1 MDRWGGIYQRLPP
14 RGDCPR
20 RSCQVFIAAEIVGDS
35 PPSRTIIQFFAREL
49 EQWRVRHGARPGAGA
64 WLE

>member
-14 RGDCPR
+14 RGDCSR

-49 EQWRVRHGARPGAGA
+49 EQ
-64 WLE
+64 

>member
-20 RSCQVFIAAEIVGDS
+20 RSCQAEIVGDS
-35 PPSRTIIQFFAREL
+35 PPSRTIIKFFAREL
-49 EQWRVRHGARPGAGA
+49 EQ
-64 WLE
+64 